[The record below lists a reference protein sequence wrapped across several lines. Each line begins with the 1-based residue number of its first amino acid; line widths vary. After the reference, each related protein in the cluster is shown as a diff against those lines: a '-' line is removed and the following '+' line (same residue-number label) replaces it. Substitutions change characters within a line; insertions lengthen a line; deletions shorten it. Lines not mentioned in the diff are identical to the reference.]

1 MDKTI
6 CDNLDRIFKEIENG
20 NDRGEK
26 ITFLGATKFV
36 PVERVNEAIKAG
48 LTHIGENKAQEF
60 RDKFEFYED
69 CVKHFIG
76 TLQENKLKYVV
87 GKADYIDSVS
97 SLDLAIAINEKAA
110 AKGICQKVMI
120 EINGGEEESK
130 TGATIDTAKA
140 LYKSIIGLKNLEL
153 GGIMALLPIS
163 TDEEYLALKCREIR
177 AFYDEIRVATKTVEY
192 LSIGMS
198 GDYKIAIKNGSNMIR
213 LGRAIFGERDYGEVK

>member
-26 ITFLGATKFV
+26 ITLLGATKFV

-48 LTHIGENKAQEF
+48 LTDIGENKAQEF
-60 RDKFEFYED
+60 RDKFGFYGE

-110 AKGICQKVMI
+110 AKGIPQKR
-120 EINGGEEESK
+120 
-130 TGATIDTAKA
+130 
-140 LYKSIIGLKNLEL
+140 
-153 GGIMALLPIS
+153 LPK
-163 TDEEYLALKCREIR
+163 E
-177 AFYDEIRVATKTVEY
+177 
-192 LSIGMS
+192 
-198 GDYKIAIKNGSNMIR
+198 
-213 LGRAIFGERDYGEVK
+213 